1 MGQKA
6 YLMALL
12 HRLLHPRC
20 KGANAMKDLFLTRL
34 YFLLLLA
41 ALAWVLLG
49 APLLPAEWQDV
60 PHRLAIMARQLP
72 GRMANL
78 FALWVE

>member
-1 MGQKA
+1 
-6 YLMALL
+6 
-12 HRLLHPRC
+12 
-20 KGANAMKDLFLTRL
+20 MKEVFITRL
-34 YFLLLLA
+34 QVLLLLV

-72 GRMANL
+72 GRMTNL